1 MKKKKK
7 KKNQRAVLESLI
19 VNKRSSR
26 GRPKTILEKAI
37 MKTQYKKTTLRRR
50 LELLDQKHSL
60 SSSRINV
67 KRHTFRHILMVF
79 LKFKN
84 KKEKYEFPERNK
96 RLLINE

>member
-1 MKKKKK
+1 MKKKK
-7 KKNQRAVLESLI
+7 KKNQRAILESLI

-37 MKTQYKKTTLRRR
+37 MKTQYKKTTLRRK

-60 SSSRINV
+60 SASRINE
-67 KRHTFRHILMVF
+67 KRCTFRHILMKF

-84 KKEKYEFPERNK
+84 KKNTYKLSERKN
-96 RLLINE
+96 RLLTNE